1 MEEHRTHKNKR
12 IIYYSLSVIILLLS
26 FLIAIWI
33 GKDEIMSIALL
44 TIGATGGFIFLRLG
58 YKCENTDKKVLS
70 IPVLAV
76 ISVIFFIVLFYLT
89 SYLDIWGGPIIIRII
104 GCLGLTLISAG
115 TIYRSN
121 RKKTDD

>member
-44 TIGATGGFIFLRLG
+44 TIGATGGFVFLRLG

-89 SYLDIWGGPIIIRII
+89 SYLDVWGGPIIIRII

>member
-89 SYLDIWGGPIIIRII
+89 SYLDVWGGPIIIRII

>member
-44 TIGATGGFIFLRLG
+44 TIGATGGFVFLRLG

-70 IPVLAV
+70 SNLRHLLHSAILPDI
-76 ISVIFFIVLFYLT
+76 IS
-89 SYLDIWGGPIIIRII
+89 
-104 GCLGLTLISAG
+104 
-115 TIYRSN
+115 
-121 RKKTDD
+121 

>member
-44 TIGATGGFIFLRLG
+44 TIGATGGFVFLRLG

>member
-89 SYLDIWGGPIIIRII
+89 SYLDVWGGPIIIRII

-121 RKKTDD
+121 RKKTYD